1 MNLLVYII
9 LYPLIWIISKSSF
22 RLIYLFSDFL
32 YLILYHVISYRKKLV
47 RKNLAL
53 ALPEKTFLERKIIE
67 KKYYKHLSDL
77 FLESFKSLNISE
89 VDIKKR
95 YSFKNIELLD
105 ELYKKKKNIILM
117 GGHYASW
124 EWFFIIDRLTD
135 YRINAIYKKLSNK
148 YFDSLIK
155 KIRSKY
161 NGNLIST
168 KNTFKEILKNTK
180 LKGLNI
186 YGFASDQSPKKNKA
200 TYWNN
205 FLNNFVPFHTGAEI
219 IAKKYDM
226 AVVYMNVEKVKR
238 GYYIASFE
246 LITDKPK
253 KYKDFKIT
261 EDFIKLLENQIF
273 KAPEYYT
280 WTHNRFKHR
289 KTN

>member
-9 LYPLIWIISKSSF
+9 LYPLIWIISKSNF
-22 RLIYLFSDFL
+22 RLVYLFSDFL
-32 YLILYHVISYRKKLV
+32 YIILYHVISYRKKLV

-53 ALPEKTFLERKIIE
+53 AFPEKTLLERKIIE
-67 KKYYKHLSDL
+67 SKYYKHLSDL

-89 VDIKKR
+89 VEIKKR
-95 YSFKNIELLD
+95 YSFKNFELLD
-105 ELYKKKKNIILM
+105 ELYKKKRNIILM

-135 YRINAIYKKLSNK
+135 YKINAIYKKLSNK

-168 KNTFKEILKNTK
+168 KNTFKEILKNSK

-238 GYYIASFE
+238 GYYLASFE
-246 LITDKPK
+246 LITDKPT

-261 EDFIKLLENQIF
+261 EDFIKLLENQIL

>member
-238 GYYIASFE
+238 GYYLASFE

-289 KTN
+289 KNN

>member
-95 YSFKNIELLD
+95 YSFKNIGLLD

-226 AVVYMNVEKVKR
+226 AVVYMNVEKLKR
-238 GYYIASFE
+238 GYYLASFE

>member
-89 VDIKKR
+89 DDIKKR
-95 YSFKNIELLD
+95 YRFKNIELLD
-105 ELYKKKKNIILM
+105 ELYKKKRNIILM

-135 YRINAIYKKLSNK
+135 YKINAIYKKLSNK

-238 GYYIASFE
+238 GYYLASFE

>member
-9 LYPLIWIISKSSF
+9 LYPFIWIISKSNF
-22 RLIYLFSDFL
+22 RLIYLLSDFL

-238 GYYIASFE
+238 GYYLASFE

>member
-22 RLIYLFSDFL
+22 WLIYLFSDFL

-53 ALPEKTFLERKIIE
+53 AFPEKTFLERKIIE

-238 GYYIASFE
+238 GYYLASFE

>member
-205 FLNNFVPFHTGAEI
+205 SLNNFVPFHTGAEI

-238 GYYIASFE
+238 GYYLASFE

>member
-32 YLILYHVISYRKKLV
+32 HIILYYVISYRKKLV

-53 ALPEKTFLERKIIE
+53 VFPEKTLLERKIIE
-67 KKYYKHLSDL
+67 RKYYKHLSDL

-95 YSFKNIELLD
+95 YRFKNIELLD
-105 ELYKKKKNIILM
+105 ELYKKKRNIILM

-148 YFDSLIK
+148 YFDGLIK

-186 YGFASDQSPKKNKA
+186 YGFASDQSPKKNKV

-219 IAKKYDM
+219 IAKKFDM
-226 AVVYMNVEKVKR
+226 AVIYMNVEKVKR
-238 GYYIASFE
+238 GYYLASFE

-289 KTN
+289 KTI

>member
-53 ALPEKTFLERKIIE
+53 AFPEKTFLERKIIE

-238 GYYIASFE
+238 GYYLASFE

>member
-1 MNLLVYII
+1 MNLLIYII

-238 GYYIASFE
+238 GYYLASFK

>member
-9 LYPLIWIISKSSF
+9 LYPLIWIISKSNF
-22 RLIYLFSDFL
+22 RLVYLFSDFL
-32 YLILYHVISYRKKLV
+32 YIILYHVISYRKKLV

-53 ALPEKTFLERKIIE
+53 AFPEKTFLERKIIE

-95 YSFKNIELLD
+95 YRFKNIELLD

-238 GYYIASFE
+238 GYYLASFE

>member
-1 MNLLVYII
+1 MNFLVYII
-9 LYPLIWIISKSSF
+9 LYPFIWIISKSSF

-32 YLILYHVISYRKKLV
+32 YIILYHVISYRKKLV
-47 RKNLAL
+47 GKNLAL
-53 ALPEKTFLERKIIE
+53 AFPEKTLSERKIIE
-67 KKYYKHLSDL
+67 SKYYKHLSDL

-105 ELYKKKKNIILM
+105 ELYKKKRNIILM

-135 YRINAIYKKLSNK
+135 YKINAIYKKLSNK

-205 FLNNFVPFHTGAEI
+205 FLNNLVPFHTGAEI

-238 GYYIASFE
+238 GYYLASFE
-246 LITDKPK
+246 LITDKPTK
-253 KYKDFKIT
+253 HKDFKIT

>member
-22 RLIYLFSDFL
+22 WLIYLFSDFL

-47 RKNLAL
+47 RKNLVL

-238 GYYIASFE
+238 GYYLASFE

>member
-9 LYPLIWIISKSSF
+9 LYPLIWVISKSSF

-95 YSFKNIELLD
+95 YRFKNIELLD

-238 GYYIASFE
+238 GYYLASFE

>member
-1 MNLLVYII
+1 MNLIVYII

-53 ALPEKTFLERKIIE
+53 VFPEKTFLERKIIE
-67 KKYYKHLSDL
+67 RKYYKHLSDL

-238 GYYIASFE
+238 GYYLASFE

-261 EDFIKLLENQIF
+261 EDFIKLLENQVF

>member
-168 KNTFKEILKNTK
+168 KNTFKEILKNSK

-238 GYYIASFE
+238 GYYLASFE

>member
-53 ALPEKTFLERKIIE
+53 AFPEKTFLERKIIE
-67 KKYYKHLSDL
+67 KKYYKNLSDL

-95 YSFKNIELLD
+95 YRFKNIELLD

-238 GYYIASFE
+238 GYYLASFK

>member
-1 MNLLVYII
+1 MNFLIYII
-9 LYPLIWIISKSSF
+9 LYPFIWIISKSSF

-32 YLILYHVISYRKKLV
+32 YIILYHVISYRKKLV

-53 ALPEKTFLERKIIE
+53 AFPEKTLSERKIIE
-67 KKYYKHLSDL
+67 SKYYKHLSDL

-105 ELYKKKKNIILM
+105 ELYKKKRNIILM

-135 YRINAIYKKLSNK
+135 YKINAIYKKHSNK

-205 FLNNFVPFHTGAEI
+205 FLNNLVPFHTGAEI

-238 GYYIASFE
+238 GYYLASFE
-246 LITDKPK
+246 LITDKPTK
-253 KYKDFKIT
+253 HKDFKIT

>member
-89 VDIKKR
+89 IDIKKR

-238 GYYIASFE
+238 GYYLASFE
-246 LITDKPK
+246 LITEKPK

>member
-226 AVVYMNVEKVKR
+226 AVVYMNVEKLKR
-238 GYYIASFE
+238 GYYLASFE

-289 KTN
+289 KNN

>member
-53 ALPEKTFLERKIIE
+53 AFPEKTFLERKIIE

-238 GYYIASFE
+238 GYYLASFK

>member
-95 YSFKNIELLD
+95 YRFKNIELLD

-238 GYYIASFE
+238 GYYLASFE

-261 EDFIKLLENQIF
+261 EDFIKLLENQIL

>member
-1 MNLLVYII
+1 M
-9 LYPLIWIISKSSF
+9 
-22 RLIYLFSDFL
+22 
-32 YLILYHVISYRKKLV
+32 V

-95 YSFKNIELLD
+95 YRFKNIELLD

-180 LKGLNI
+180 LNGLNI

-238 GYYIASFE
+238 GYYLASFE

>member
-89 VDIKKR
+89 VEIKKR
-95 YSFKNIELLD
+95 YSFKNFELLD

-238 GYYIASFE
+238 GYYLASFE
-246 LITDKPK
+246 LITDKPT

-261 EDFIKLLENQIF
+261 EDFIKLLENQIL

>member
-105 ELYKKKKNIILM
+105 ELYKKKM

-238 GYYIASFE
+238 GYYLASFE

>member
-95 YSFKNIELLD
+95 YRFKNIELLD

-238 GYYIASFE
+238 GYYLASFE

-289 KTN
+289 KTI

>member
-32 YLILYHVISYRKKLV
+32 YLILYHLISYRKKLV

-238 GYYIASFE
+238 GYYLASFK

>member
-95 YSFKNIELLD
+95 YRFKNIELLD

-238 GYYIASFE
+238 GYYLASFE

>member
-9 LYPLIWIISKSSF
+9 LYPLIWIISKSNF

-95 YSFKNIELLD
+95 YRFKNIELLD

-238 GYYIASFE
+238 GYYLATFE

>member
-95 YSFKNIELLD
+95 YRFKNIKLLD

-238 GYYIASFE
+238 GYYLASFE

>member
-238 GYYIASFE
+238 GYYLASFE

-289 KTN
+289 KTD

>member
-1 MNLLVYII
+1 MNFLIYII
-9 LYPLIWIISKSSF
+9 LYPFIWIISKSSF

-32 YLILYHVISYRKKLV
+32 YIILYHVISYRKKLV

-53 ALPEKTFLERKIIE
+53 AFPEKTLSERKIIE
-67 KKYYKHLSDL
+67 SKYYKHLSDL

-105 ELYKKKKNIILM
+105 ELYKKKRNIILM

-135 YRINAIYKKLSNK
+135 YKINAIYKKLSNK

-205 FLNNFVPFHTGAEI
+205 FLNNLVPFHTGAEI

-238 GYYIASFE
+238 GYYLASFE
-246 LITDKPK
+246 LITDKPTK
-253 KYKDFKIT
+253 HKDFKIT

>member
-1 MNLLVYII
+1 MNFLVYII
-9 LYPLIWIISKSSF
+9 LYPFIWIISKSSF

-32 YLILYHVISYRKKLV
+32 YIILYHVISYRKKLV

-53 ALPEKTFLERKIIE
+53 AFPEKTLSERKIIE
-67 KKYYKHLSDL
+67 SKYYKHLSDL

-105 ELYKKKKNIILM
+105 ELYKKKRNIILM

-135 YRINAIYKKLSNK
+135 YKINAIYKKLSNK

-205 FLNNFVPFHTGAEI
+205 FLNNLVPFHTGAEI

-238 GYYIASFE
+238 GYYLASFE

>member
-95 YSFKNIELLD
+95 YRFKNIELLD

-135 YRINAIYKKLSNK
+135 YKINAIYKKLSNK

-238 GYYIASFE
+238 GYYLASFE

>member
-9 LYPLIWIISKSSF
+9 LYPLIWIISKSNF

-180 LKGLNI
+180 LNGLNI

-238 GYYIASFE
+238 GYYLASFE

>member
-22 RLIYLFSDFL
+22 WLIYLFSDFL

-89 VDIKKR
+89 VEIKKR
-95 YSFKNIELLD
+95 YSFKNFELLD
-105 ELYKKKKNIILM
+105 ELYKKKRNIILM

-226 AVVYMNVEKVKR
+226 AVVYMNVEKLKR
-238 GYYIASFE
+238 GYYLASFE

>member
-32 YLILYHVISYRKKLV
+32 YLILYHVVSYRKKLV

-238 GYYIASFE
+238 GYYLASFE

>member
-219 IAKKYDM
+219 IAKKYNM

-238 GYYIASFE
+238 GYYLASFE